1 MPSAPSG
8 HVHWPIHPVEMQRR
22 FAPRFCPRRNC
33 SQHRQTDPRRFSYKH
48 CGYYKRRD
56 GQRVPRYYCRACHK
70 TFSKRSFA
78 TTYYMKRPELL
89 IPVANALVNG
99 AAHRQIARMLSCS
112 HSTITRLSARLG
124 RHGLLLQVLALLH
137 LAGDTEDTIL
147 DHAESFEGTQDQ
159 PIAIGTLVGRDSWFV
174 YGIDANTHRRTGRR
188 STFQELRRLR
198 RPDRQ
203 TFGGFEGSAG
213 RLLDL
218 RQRFGPKRARLRVIT
233 DDLEAYARAIR
244 RRGLESRI
252 EHVVL
257 PNPERGPKGAPR
269 SPEAEERD
277 RAMFANDLLHGL
289 FRHCLAHHH
298 RETIAFP
305 RRIVAA
311 LDRLFLFCGWR
322 NFIKGV
328 SERKPDATTP
338 AMRKGLTREPWS
350 WSRYL
355 ARRLFPERLP
365 VPESWKEIYRRDWTT
380 PSLPSNVRHE
390 LKLAF

>member
-1 MPSAPSG
+1 
-8 HVHWPIHPVEMQRR
+8 VHWPIQPVEIQRR
-22 FAPRFCPRRNC
+22 FAPAFCPHRDC
-33 SQHRQTDPRRFSYKH
+33 FQHCQSNPKLFSYKH
-48 CGYYKRRD
+48 HGYYERRD
-56 GQRVPRYYCRACHK
+56 GQRVPRYYCHSCRR

-89 IPVANALVNG
+89 VPIANGLVNG
-99 AAHRQIARMLSCS
+99 AAHRQIARMLGCS
-112 HSTITRLSARLG
+112 HSTVTRLSARLG
-124 RHGLLLQVLALLH
+124 RHALLLQVLALLH
-137 LAGDTEDTIL
+137 LADDTEDTIL

-159 PIAIGTLVGRDSWFV
+159 PIALGTLVGRHSWFV

-188 STFQELRRLR
+188 STFQELRRQS
-198 RPDRQ
+198 RPDRE
-203 TFGGFEGSAG
+203 TFGGYEGSAG
-213 RLLDL
+213 RLLVL

-244 RRGLESRI
+244 RRGLEFRI

-257 PNPERGPKGAPR
+257 ANPERGPKGAPR
-269 SPEAEERD
+269 SPDAIERD

-289 FRHCLAHHH
+289 LRHCLAHHH

-311 LDRLFLFCGWR
+311 LDRVFLFCGWR

-328 SERKPDATTP
+328 SERKPDPTTP
-338 AMRKGLTREPWS
+338 AMRKGLTREPWN
-350 WSRYL
+350 WRQYL

-365 VPESWKEIYRRDWTT
+365 LPESWKEIYRRDWTT
-380 PSLPSNVRHE
+380 PSLSSNAPHE
-390 LKLAF
+390 LRLAF